1 MSAQMKSDSSQNKA
15 PADGLAP
22 VYAQYPI
29 EVVAAKLFRQEIH
42 KYADRAAE

>member
-1 MSAQMKSDSSQNKA
+1 VDVTMNAELHKPAS

-29 EVVAAKLFRQEIH
+29 EVVAA
-42 KYADRAAE
+42 